1 VLPEDLQKKV
11 RLIEIGTRRLI
22 DDVLSGNYRTHFKG
36 QGLTFSDHRV
46 YVPGD
51 DVRHID
57 WKASARTKEPLVKKY
72 EEERELNVF
81 LVIDLSGSGG
91 FGSKEK
97 LKSEVIAEISALL
110 ASAANLTGDK
120 IGALIF
126 AGEVEKIVAPKK
138 GRGHVMRIVRDI
150 LTHRAASKGTNLA
163 GALDTTYRIMKH
175 AGIVFVLSDFL
186 AEGYSKSLKRLA
198 RKHEVV
204 AVRVG
209 DGREWDVPEMG
220 SVFVVDPE
228 TGEEGL
234 MDTRSYRFRTW
245 LSGFKKK
252 MNDDLKNL
260 FRSGRIEELRID
272 SREDYADAV
281 VRFFRA
287 RSSKTKRA

>member
-1 VLPEDLQKKV
+1 MLPEELQKKV
-11 RLIEIGTRRLI
+11 RLIEIGTRRII

-36 QGLTFSDHRV
+36 QGLTFSDHRI

-81 LVIDLSGSGG
+81 LVIDLSGSGE
-91 FGSKEK
+91 FGSREK
-97 LKSEVIAEISALL
+97 LKSEVIAEISAML
-110 ASAANLTGDK
+110 AQAANATGDK

-150 LTHRAASKGTNLA
+150 LSHKPASKGTDLSE
-163 GALDTTYRIMKH
+163 ALDTTYRIMKH
-175 AGIVFVLSDFL
+175 AGIVFILSDFI
-186 AEGYSKSLKRLA
+186 ASDYSKPLKRLA

-204 AVRVG
+204 AVRVT
-209 DGREWDVPEMG
+209 DGREWEVPEMG
-220 SVFVVDPE
+220 SVFVVNPE

-234 MDTRSYRFRTW
+234 MDTRSYRFRSW
-245 LSGFKKK
+245 LASFRKK
-252 MNDDLKNL
+252 MNEDLKQL
-260 FRSGRIEELRID
+260 FRSGKIEELRIE